1 MMATTIMISMRVNA
15 FCDGSF
21 MTGFWVDGLF
31 SPATAE
37 DKCRQESNHTKPS
50 KFRKDSLSI
59 A

>member
-1 MMATTIMISMRVNA
+1 
-15 FCDGSF
+15 

-37 DKCRQESNHTKPS
+37 DKCRQESKHTKPS